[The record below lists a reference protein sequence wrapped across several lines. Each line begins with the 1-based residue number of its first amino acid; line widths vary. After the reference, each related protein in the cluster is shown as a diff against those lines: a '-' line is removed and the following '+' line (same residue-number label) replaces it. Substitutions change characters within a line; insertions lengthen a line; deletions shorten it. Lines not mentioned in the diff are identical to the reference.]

1 MRCEKCAT
9 ATVSKIK
16 FELRSH
22 VGLNHYNKQ
31 LVSEVKKMFVDLKY
45 VDCDKELKRA
55 DQQQIHLL
63 YNHTKW
69 VELISAETEKVI
81 KKAEKV
87 SSQKKRKLQLPGS
100 EIRLIPTS
108 KLMSREV
115 KRKLNP
121 DSDKEEELPD
131 VNQIDK
137 RKQIKSENIEMIK
150 NGNLVL
156 EIDPSTMT
164 KKIDILKLEA
174 TSKVLSKVDSL
185 LEQYKETTPQ
195 AKEDVTPFEKQ
206 IEKKIEDDDDFEEIV
221 QDEEMLE
228 EDLEAGDE
236 DSASGVEVENVAENI
251 KKIQEELIKMQEI
264 SDDEEEDEEEDRMQ
278 DFEDEDNLDD
288 VLNFKE
294 DGDRN
299 EASEDIGNCDE
310 NDIDWEISIM
320 GDDDVVDIS
329 ELEEV
334 VC

>member
-1 MRCEKCAT
+1 
-9 ATVSKIK
+9 
-16 FELRSH
+16 
-22 VGLNHYNKQ
+22 
-31 LVSEVKKMFVDLKY
+31 
-45 VDCDKELKRA
+45 
-55 DQQQIHLL
+55 
-63 YNHTKW
+63 
-69 VELISAETEKVI
+69 
-81 KKAEKV
+81 
-87 SSQKKRKLQLPGS
+87 
-100 EIRLIPTS
+100 
-108 KLMSREV
+108 MSREV
-115 KRKLNP
+115 KRKLN
-121 DSDKEEELPD
+121 SKKERLPD
-131 VNQIDK
+131 VNEIDK

-195 AKEDVTPFEKQ
+195 AKKDTTPFENQ
-206 IEKKIEDDDDFEEIV
+206 IEKKLKIEDDDDFEEIFR
-221 QDEEMLE
+221 DEEMLE
-228 EDLEAGDE
+228 EDLEAEDE
-236 DSASGVEVENVAENI
+236 DSASGVEVEIVAENL

-264 SDDEEEDEEEDRMQ
+264 SDDDEEEDRMQ

-294 DGDRN
+294 DIDHN

>member
-55 DQQQIHLL
+55 DQHQIHLL

-121 DSDKEEELPD
+121 DNDNKEELPD
-131 VNQIDK
+131 VNEIDK

-185 LEQYKETTPQ
+185 LEQYKETIPQ
-195 AKEDVTPFEKQ
+195 AKEDITPFEKQ